1 MTRSRRASSASHASR
16 SANGRGRGPGLAPP
30 SREDL
35 LRDETGDI
43 ATGAGP
49 LAVALAY
56 PNAYG
61 VAMAS
66 LGYQAVRALL
76 RAHPAVH
83 VERAMAWPAAPGH
96 DPVAPSGRTLEGD
109 RALGEF
115 DLVAF
120 SVAYELDY
128 LHLLQMLRA
137 AGLPLRAAERCAG
150 AWPLVLV
157 GGPAVAVNA
166 APIAPYADVLVA
178 GRAEESLP
186 ALLDSCAAHPRLRS
200 DPAERARLIEALRAI
215 PGLALGEAWDGSE
228 DADGR
233 SGQGGPSGRVD
244 DSGTGSR
251 RQFGACLSPQFPS
264 DSGACPLS
272 PLSPPAPAFSTLA
285 PPHASCIVTPRAE
298 FGRRVLIEIS
308 RGCAHRC
315 AFCWIG
321 HHAGRFAPWPADAV
335 LAACDAA
342 RALTRCDSVGLIS
355 SAVGAHP
362 EIGRICEGLLTRGC
376 SVSFSSLRA
385 EDVTPLMLETLVR
398 SGQRGLTL
406 APETADP
413 VLRRALGKP
422 LDDDGY
428 LAAIERAQA
437 AGLEDLKLY
446 FMIGLPGE
454 TEEAADRIVP
464 FCDAA
469 RHILLAH
476 GRPRGHLGTLA
487 VNLEIYVPKPGTPLA
502 GRERPDR
509 AAVRRRAARLTRAL
523 GALPNVRVAAPSADL
538 AHVQEILS
546 NGREDAVA
554 LLEAALAAGGNWRT
568 ALQALK
574 RGHPV
579 AREERD
585 AY

>member
-137 AGLPLRAAERCAG
+137 AGLPLRAAERRAG

-157 GGPAVAVNA
+157 GGPAGAVNA

-186 ALLDSCAAHPRLRS
+186 ALLDACAAHPRLRS

-215 PGLALGEAWDGSE
+215 PGLALGEAWGSPE
-228 DADGR
+228 DVAIVADESSQG
-233 SGQGGPSGRVD
+233 SGPLADSSSSHVSDPSY
-244 DSGTGSR
+244 
-251 RQFGACLSPQFPS
+251 LSHPS
-264 DSGACPLS
+264 L
-272 PLSPPAPAFSTLA
+272 PAPL
-285 PPHASCIVTPRAE
+285 PHASCIVTPRAE

-385 EDVTPLMLETLVR
+385 EDVTPLMLKTLVR

-554 LLEAALAAGGNWRT
+554 LLEATLAAGGNWRT

>member
-1 MTRSRRASSASHASR
+1 V
-16 SANGRGRGPGLAPP
+16 RGRGSSLDFP

-35 LRDETGDI
+35 LRDETGDLG
-43 ATGAGP
+43 AGAGP

-66 LGYQAVRALL
+66 LGFQAVRALL
-76 RAHPAVH
+76 RAHPAVR
-83 VERAMAWPAAPGH
+83 VERALAWPAAPGRN
-96 DPVAPSGRTLEGD
+96 PVAPSGRTLESD
-109 RALGEF
+109 RGLAEF

-128 LHLLQMLRA
+128 LNLLQMLRA
-137 AGLPLRAAERCAG
+137 AGLPLRAAERRAG

-166 APIAPYADVLVA
+166 APIAPYADVLMA

-186 ALLDSCAAHPRLRS
+186 ALLDACAAHPRLRS
-200 DPAERARLIEALRAI
+200 DPEERARLVEALRRL
-215 PGLALGEAWDGSE
+215 PGLALGDAWAENEGERSGLSGQS
-228 DADGR
+228 GR
-233 SGQGGPSGRVD
+233 SGQSGLSGHSGPIEPSGPD
-244 DSGTGSR
+244 DTSSQSDTGL
-251 RQFGACLSPQFPS
+251 CPPSPQ
-264 DSGACPLS
+264 CPLS
-272 PLSPPAPAFSTLA
+272 PLGPPSPHGPPGPPPL
-285 PPHASCIVTPRAE
+285 PHASRIVTPRAE
-298 FGRRVLIEIS
+298 FGRRVLVEIS

-335 LAACDAA
+335 LAACDIA

-362 EIGRICEGLLTRGC
+362 EIGRICEGLLARGC
-376 SVSFSSLRA
+376 SLSFSSLRA
-385 EDVTPLMLETLVR
+385 EDVTPAMLEALVR

-413 VLRRALGKP
+413 ELRRALGKP
-422 LDDDGY
+422 LDDAGY
-428 LAAIERAQA
+428 FAAIERAQA

-454 TEEAADRIVP
+454 TEEAADRVVP

-469 RHILLAH
+469 RRILLAH
-476 GRPRGHLGTLA
+476 GRPRGHIGTLA

-509 AAVRRRAARLTRAL
+509 AAVRRRTARLTRAL

-554 LLEAALAAGGNWRT
+554 LLEAALAAGGNWRA

-574 RGHPV
+574 RARPSGREDPAPV
-579 AREERD
+579 
-585 AY
+585 